1 MRSIVVDQDRLLAEV
16 SRRLQKPMTFPELY
30 QWVNDGDYQ
39 WADGCDDKIGTD
51 LLLDILNT
59 MNFGRVRRGDFID
72 AIPKVHRYRNAG
84 TYAWDG
90 GKVIPLCYSDCDYGV
105 PPFQVINEFP
115 IHSWD
120 DVNGHNSFVYAD
132 LRPYAGDVVQT
143 TICDGYPLIVKH
155 TFTGPD
161 RLSANFSPNVLYT
174 LLYISEESH
183 ADDADFGQILE
194 HCFGEDV
201 MYQHSWPD
209 IDALQLG
216 LDPNYTLYLVA

>member
-1 MRSIVVDQDRLLAEV
+1 MQSTM
-16 SRRLQKPMTFPELY
+16 SFPELY
-30 QWVNDGDYQ
+30 KWINDGGYQ
-39 WADGCDDKIGTD
+39 WSDGCDDKIGTD
-51 LLLDILNT
+51 ILLEILNA
-59 MNFGRVRRGDFID
+59 MDFGRVRRGDFIN
-72 AIPKVHRYRNAG
+72 AIPEDKRYRNSC

-90 GKVIPLCYSDCDYGV
+90 GKVIPLCYRDCDYGV

-120 DVNGHNSFVYAD
+120 DLNRHNNYIYAD

-143 TICDGYPLIVKH
+143 VLNEGYPLIVKH
-155 TFTGPD
+155 TFIGPD
-161 RLSANFSPNVLYT
+161 RLSANFSPNVQYT

-183 ADDADFGQILE
+183 VDDADLNQIRD

-209 IDALQLG
+209 IESMELD
-216 LDPNYTLYLVA
+216 LDPNYTLYLVV